1 MKPISAALPLA
12 VWLLRISAV
21 LVIVQLNLHE
31 LDGWEVTHPSFIL
44 GAILILGGFFL
55 FIGGFMSNQWLT
67 IISGL
72 LLFGLSIYK
81 LVLINHQA
89 IHPSSSVYLMLAAV
103 SIFFMANG
111 NS

>member
-12 VWLLRISAV
+12 VWLLRISTV
-21 LVIVQLNLHE
+21 LLLIQLNLHE
-31 LDGWEVTHPSFIL
+31 IEGWEFTHPSFIL
-44 GAILILGGFFL
+44 AALLILGGFFL
-55 FIGGFMSNQWLT
+55 FIGGFISGQWLT
-67 IISGL
+67 IVSGL

-89 IHPSSSVYLMLAAV
+89 IHPASSIYLMLAAV
-103 SIFFMANG
+103 SLFFVSNG